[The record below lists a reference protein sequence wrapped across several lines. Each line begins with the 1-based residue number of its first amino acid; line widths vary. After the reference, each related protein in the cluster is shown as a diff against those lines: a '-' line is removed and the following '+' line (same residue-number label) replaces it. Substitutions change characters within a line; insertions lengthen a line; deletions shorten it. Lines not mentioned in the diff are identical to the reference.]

1 LRQKE
6 QPKALISPA
15 IAFLLFYISPFTLIV
30 MKKVFFI
37 AVMFFAFVAAG
48 CEKVDDLLTFYIE
61 EEETIT
67 VESDFPVGA
76 LIPFTP
82 ITVTTN
88 SEETFK
94 NNKTRAEL
102 VKDVTLNRLTL
113 TITDPAEENFDFLKK
128 IAIYISS
135 EDKDEVKIAYLDA
148 VPANATTL
156 NLKSTNAELDEF
168 IKGENYSIR
177 TEAELAKPV
186 SGDITIKADMRF
198 KVTADPI

>member
-1 LRQKE
+1 
-6 QPKALISPA
+6 
-15 IAFLLFYISPFTLIV
+15 
-30 MKKVFFI
+30 MKKAFF
-37 AVMFFAFVAAG
+37 VSVLFFAFVITG

-102 VKDVTLNRLTL
+102 VKDVTLNRLNL
-113 TITDPAEENFDFLKK
+113 TMTDPEGGNFDFLKK
-128 IAIYISS
+128 IEIYISS
-135 EDKDEVKIAYLDA
+135 EDKDEVKIAYLDV

-168 IKGENYSIR
+168 IKGETYNIR
-177 TEAELAKPV
+177 TKAELAKPISKDV
-186 SGDITIKADMRF
+186 TIKADMRF

>member
-1 LRQKE
+1 MMTK
-6 QPKALISPA
+6 KS
-15 IAFLLFYISPFTLIV
+15 FLV
-30 MKKVFFI
+30 
-37 AVMFFAFVAAG
+37 AVLFFALVAVA

-67 VESDFPVGA
+67 VESHFPIGA
-76 LIPFTP
+76 LVPLTP
-82 ITVTTN
+82 VTVTTN

-113 TITDPAEENFDFLKK
+113 SITEPATENFDFLKK
-128 IAIYISS
+128 IEIYISS
-135 EDKDEVKIAYLDA
+135 EGKDEVKIAYLDQ

-156 NLKSTNAELDEF
+156 NLKSTNTKLDEF
-168 IKGENYSIR
+168 IKGETYSIR
-177 TEAELAKPV
+177 TKAELAKPV
-186 SGDITIKADMRF
+186 SEDITIKADMRF

>member
-1 LRQKE
+1 
-6 QPKALISPA
+6 
-15 IAFLLFYISPFTLIV
+15 
-30 MKKVFFI
+30 MKKI
-37 AVMFFAFVAAG
+37 YLAVVVLFSFLSVA

-61 EEETIT
+61 EKEVITI
-67 VESDFPVGA
+67 ESHFPVGA
-76 LIPFTP
+76 LVPLTP

-102 VKDVTLNRLTL
+102 VKDVTLNRLNL
-113 TITDPAEENFDFLKK
+113 TITNPQGENFNFLKK
-128 IAIYISS
+128 IEIYISS
-135 EDKDEVKIAYLDA
+135 EKKAEVKLAYLEE

-168 IKGENYSIR
+168 IKGDTYSIR
-177 TEAELAKPV
+177 TQAVLAKPV
-186 SGDITIKADMRF
+186 SRDITIKADMRF